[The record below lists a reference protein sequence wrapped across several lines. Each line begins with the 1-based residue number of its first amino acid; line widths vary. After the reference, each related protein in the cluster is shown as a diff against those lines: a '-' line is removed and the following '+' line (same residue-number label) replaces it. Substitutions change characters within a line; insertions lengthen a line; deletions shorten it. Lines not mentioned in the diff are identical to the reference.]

1 MQAAFFGV
9 IAFLSILSAILMVMN
24 RNPVRSALFLVA
36 NFALLAVLYLTLAAQ
51 FIAAVEIIVYAGA
64 IMVLFL
70 FVLMLL
76 SLGAARAL
84 RETGGLQ
91 PLVAIILGLIF
102 LATLSAAG
110 VLGTLGPDRATP
122 QWVNTG
128 GTVKAI
134 GTALF
139 DPRQPWLFPFEVT
152 SILLL
157 VAVVGA
163 IVMAKRRI

>member
-76 SLGAARAL
+76 SLGASHAL
-84 RETGGLQ
+84 RERGGLQ

-102 LATLSAAG
+102 LASLSAAG
-110 VLGTLGPDRATP
+110 AIGTLGPGQATP
-122 QWVNTG
+122 QWVKNG

-139 DPRQPWLFPFEVT
+139 DPRLPWLFPFEVT

-163 IVMAKRRI
+163 IVLAKRRV